1 MVPVV
6 ILLLRLLKIL
16 ILYPQPVG
24 DGLDEET
31 IVRMQERLTLL
42 ELEKFRLQCQVEQ
55 LILRQSAGSWADLLC
70 SALQHGQL
78 WALAGLLGLGLVLCF
93 MCRKRSRQLES
104 RSEEEKEEEKEA
116 EEEEEEEEEEKE
128 AEEEDEAWDYNLTWL
143 LEERIQWPVQ
153 DLQTGCKRTKALMDN
168 VTTVLGRFL
177 PMTFYPRLQRA
188 IGVGS
193 AFEGWT
199 AFVKEA
205 EYRVLVPLTP
215 PCGHTFS
222 LELDTDGDRPAGT
235 SVCLQG
241 AYMLCFFHH
250 PEEIRRRT
258 RRPILLDTLCTDLY
272 LDVRKTA
279 RWFSLLLRAFWRYV
293 PESRSWHL
301 ELLPA
306 RRSCKF
312 RLTQGQESFR
322 VKVQFGVR
330 RGASDVF
337 VSSRPAGFRTP
348 RTMWPESYGVAE
360 MKFLRHVTRQ
370 APQDSSHLRC
380 LTLMAGLLARKDFS
394 RYFLKTVIMRLLN
407 TLPLSQWRSSEFLF
421 RLSDILEQLR
431 FSLEQKQ
438 LDHFFVGNQRLPQE
452 ISLPPDIRS
461 AEPPNLFQVLAQD
474 EAAHSQAMEERVEC
488 TRDKN
493 IPAYRTVD

>member
-1 MVPVV
+1 
-6 ILLLRLLKIL
+6 
-16 ILYPQPVG
+16 
-24 DGLDEET
+24 
-31 IVRMQERLTLL
+31 
-42 ELEKFRLQCQVEQ
+42 
-55 LILRQSAGSWADLLC
+55 
-70 SALQHGQL
+70 
-78 WALAGLLGLGLVLCF
+78 
-93 MCRKRSRQLES
+93 
-104 RSEEEKEEEKEA
+104 
-116 EEEEEEEEEEKE
+116 
-128 AEEEDEAWDYNLTWL
+128 
-143 LEERIQWPVQ
+143 
-153 DLQTGCKRTKALMDN
+153 TKALMDN

-215 PCGHTFS
+215 PCGHTFN
-222 LELDTDGDRPAGT
+222 LELDTDGDRPGRNFRVRVGLEC
-235 SVCLQG
+235 SCPRELQG

-312 RLTQGQESFR
+312 RLTEGQESFC

-421 RLSDILEQLR
+421 RLSDILEHLR

-452 ISLPPDIRS
+452 ISLPPDIRT

-474 EAAHSQAMEERVEC
+474 AAAHSQAME
-488 TRDKN
+488 
-493 IPAYRTVD
+493 AYRALRHD